1 MQQQQPLKAAI
12 WMIGS
17 ILSFTAMAIAGRA
30 VAGVH
35 DTFEIMLWRS
45 VTGIVLVVGGAAL
58 FGRLGE
64 VQTRRLPLHL
74 ARNISHFT
82 GQNLWFWALTSI
94 PLAQVFALEFT
105 SPLWVVLLSPLFL
118 GEKLTLVR
126 ALAAGLGFAGAL
138 IVARPDFGALNPGV
152 VAAAASAIGF
162 AGSVIMTKQ
171 LTRNESLVSILFW
184 LTLMQTGLG
193 LAAAG
198 MDGQIALPTQATLPW
213 LVLIGACGVIA
224 HLCLTKALSLASASV
239 VVPVDFAR
247 LPIIALVG
255 MALYHEALDAWVLV
269 GGLIILGAN
278 LLNIRAATRANLSHR
293 NVTNP

>member
-1 MQQQQPLKAAI
+1 
-12 WMIGS
+12 
-17 ILSFTAMAIAGRA
+17 
-30 VAGVH
+30 
-35 DTFEIMLWRS
+35 
-45 VTGIVLVVGGAAL
+45 VLVVGGAAL

-118 GEKLTLVR
+118 GEKLTPVR

-213 LVLIGACGVIA
+213 LVLIGACGVVA